1 MSENVFI
8 SGNFLLP
15 DDPIHK
21 TSSSWTCHYL
31 PYKNSL
37 SNDGNISIIN
47 SSLNSTKSIKHKVE
61 SKVVKE
67 VTDKFKRLVSKT
79 DRTDIKA
86 NLKIL
91 GTYSFDHHHKM
102 KIIIRFDTSKV
113 FSNYL

>member
-1 MSENVFI
+1 MSEYILI
-8 SGNFLLP
+8 SDNFLLP

-31 PYKNSL
+31 PYRNSL
-37 SNDGNISIIN
+37 SNDGNISFIHSN
-47 SSLNSTKSIKHKVE
+47 LNSTKSIEHKVE

-67 VTDKFKRLVSKT
+67 VTDKFKRLVSQT

-91 GTYSFDHHHKM
+91 GTYSFNHNHKGKDHILLNWKQA
-102 KIIIRFDTSKV
+102 
-113 FSNYL
+113 